1 MASSRSN
8 AINQVASKMI
18 RRMGRQNRWSPVI
31 GGLVLSWLWL
41 VVVSDLAV
49 EWTVNPQYS
58 FGWAVPGLCAFLFIR
73 ILRVEGSS
81 SSICDFP
88 VRWANGL
95 ICLGALFYLPTRLIQ
110 QANPGWRLVS
120 WGLAMEVIAVTLGG
134 LGLFFRDRCYTVRGL
149 CLHWKAF
156 LFPLGFFLVAV
167 PWPTFLEGPLIQA
180 LTRADVAATCELAN
194 WFSIPAMPHGN
205 VIEVATGQV
214 GIDEACSGIRS
225 FQATLMISLFL
236 GEYYRLTLLRR
247 LFCIAAGFV
256 LALLFNL
263 GRLAVLVWVA
273 AGKGISAIER
283 WHDPTGV
290 VILLGCFCSLW
301 FLGKWLQRGNAL
313 IANPSKTQ
321 GEGILPVPV
330 FPLATLAA
338 WIVLTEIGVEGWYQ
352 LHASRLPAPLAWKV
366 VWPTN
371 NATFKAIT
379 LPPAARQILR
389 FDDSQNGAWSEAG
402 QVWQA
407 VFLKWKPGRAA
418 MRLAQ
423 NHTPEICLTAAGHK
437 LAEAIHT
444 ETITVRGLQLPFQF
458 YELTDMPRPVFVAY
472 CLWQDRASDQSF
484 STLKLNWKLR
494 LVSVLAGQ
502 RNLGQRSLEIT
513 VAGVNDFAAARAA
526 LQTQLEQIINRE
538 P

>member
-1 MASSRSN
+1 MN
-8 AINQVASKMI
+8 KYTAIQ
-18 RRMGRQNRWSPVI
+18 RWVLPVTSALLL
-31 GGLVLSWLWL
+31 GWLWF
-41 VVVSDLAV
+41 VIVNDLQV
-49 EWTVNPQYS
+49 EWSVNPQYS
-58 FGWAVPGLCAFLFIR
+58 FGWAVPCLSIFLLFRNAQHGASKVGDGSFPPVTAKWLMAFGGLLYF
-73 ILRVEGSS
+73 
-81 SSICDFP
+81 
-88 VRWANGL
+88 
-95 ICLGALFYLPTRLIQ
+95 PTRLIQ

-120 WGLAMEVIAVTLGG
+120 WALAFEVIAITLGW
-134 LGLFFRDRCYTVRGL
+134 LGLILQDRCLSVRSL
-149 CLHWKAF
+149 RFQVATF

-167 PWPTFLEGPLIQA
+167 PWPTFLEVPLIQA
-180 LTRADVAATCELAN
+180 LTRADVAATCELGN
-194 WFSIPAMPHGN
+194 WFSVPAMPHGN

-247 LFCIAAGFV
+247 LFCIAAGFA

-273 AGKGISAIER
+273 AGKGIFAIER

-301 FLGKWLQRGNAL
+301 FLGKWLHCRNAPVV
-313 IANPSKTQ
+313 NYPKTQ

-330 FPLATLAA
+330 FPLAALAA
-338 WIVLTEIGVEGWYQ
+338 WIMLTEIGVEGWYQ
-352 LHASRLPAPLAWKV
+352 LHASRLPPSLAWNV

-407 VFLKWKPGRAA
+407 VFLHWNPGRAA

-423 NHTPEICLTAAGHK
+423 NHTPEVCLTAAGHK
-437 LAEAIHT
+437 LAEHSRL
-444 ETITVRGLQLPFQF
+444 ETMIVNGLELPFQF
-458 YELTDMPRPVFVAY
+458 YELTDTAAPVFVAY
-472 CLWQDRASDQSF
+472 CLWQDRALDRSF
-484 STLKLNWKLR
+484 STMKLNWKHR
-494 LVSVLAGQ
+494 LASVLAGQ
-502 RNLGQRSLEIT
+502 RNSGQRSLEIT